1 MRVCGIRLALAALAA
16 GLVLGQ
22 VPGSG
27 AALAAGSP
35 EKGKVAIVKHGC
47 FQCHGTVGQGAAR
60 ESNGKV
66 LYNTAL
72 PLEAFTSFVRTTN
85 RAMPPYSEKI
95 LSNDDLADIYAY
107 LESLPKPAD
116 YKTIPLLNQ

>member
-1 MRVCGIRLALAALAA
+1 MIMRSFGICAALAA
-16 GLVLGQ
+16 SL
-22 VPGSG
+22 
-27 AALAAGSP
+27 ALASGSALAEGSP
-35 EKGKVAIVKHGC
+35 DKGKTAFVMHGC

-66 LYNTAL
+66 LYDTKL
-72 PLEAFTSFVRTTN
+72 PIEAFIAFVRGTN

-95 LSNDDLADIYAY
+95 LSDADLTDIYAY

-116 YKTIPLLNQ
+116 YKTIPLLNQP